1 MFPVPTGATFYM
13 TCGNTSFTCSGKGTN
28 MILIITIGKILNT
41 PVMGQIQGT
50 PPGVIKRRLFS
61 SGYTVAQE
69 FPARVKGKIAI
80 IDGTVFY
87 ITR

>member
-1 MFPVPTGATFYM
+1 MFSVPTGAAFYM
-13 TCGNTSFTCSGKGTN
+13 TCGNTSFTRFGKRTN
-28 MILIITIGKILNT
+28 MILIIAIGKILNT
-41 PVMGQIQGT
+41 PVMRQIQGT
-50 PPGVIKRRLFS
+50 PSGVIKRKLSS